1 VIIDGRTLASDTELE
16 ADVCIVGAGPSG
28 IALSGDLLGSGI
40 RVCVLENGGAREAWR
55 TQFLLGGES
64 VGYPY
69 PRLAISAVSAFGG
82 SSHRWGPYW
91 HARPLDS
98 LDFEAREAIP
108 HSGWP
113 FRRDHFTPYYER
125 AEQYLGLR
133 PFDYAATTRETDAS
147 RKLTV
152 RPGQLV
158 TGQLQHGQIAYP
170 REYDRLAAAPD
181 VQVILRAHVAELIAD
196 GQTPGRIGGARALIA
211 PDTSVTVK
219 ARITVLA
226 AGGIGNARLLLLG
239 NTDHPSGI
247 GNQHDLVGRFFM
259 EHLALRSGVVIPS
272 DPGLLGRRDLFTV
285 TEAGGM
291 PGLPTLAPSEEM
303 LREQGLLNTY
313 FILEP
318 KPRVFAADGVRA
330 ASTFVRA
337 IRSQP
342 LTRQFPR
349 RVARAAVGTPAVARA
364 LLASRRSEPDVLV
377 VRVQAEQAP
386 NPESRVTLSE
396 TRNRFGIRKARLDW
410 RLLPSDGHSIR
421 RAQEILGAELH
432 AAGLGRLEDLF
443 GDEWPPT
450 LIAGLYHHLG
460 TTRMHLDPRHGVV
473 DPSCRVHGVSGL
485 YVTGGS
491 VFPTSGAAN
500 PTLTIVA
507 LALRLADELKHALA
521 GQPCAGVRR
530 ADSPVDWENRH
541 TRHTQFS
548 REGTVDE
555 A

>member
-1 VIIDGRTLASDTELE
+1 MIIDGRTLLSDTELE

-28 IALSGDLLGSGI
+28 VALTGELLGSGI
-40 RVCVLENGGAREAWR
+40 RVCVLESGGTSETWR

-69 PRLAISAVSAFGG
+69 PRLALSAVSAFGG
-82 SSHRWGPYW
+82 SSHHWGPYW
-91 HARPLDS
+91 HSRPLDA

-113 FRRDHFTPYYER
+113 FGRDHLTPYYER
-125 AEQYLGLR
+125 AEQHFGLR

-147 RKLTV
+147 RRLTV
-152 RPGQLV
+152 RPGRLV
-158 TGQLQHGQIAYP
+158 IGELQHGQMAYP
-170 REYDRLAAAPD
+170 QEYDRLAAASD
-181 VQVILRAHVAELIAD
+181 AQIILRAHVTELIAD
-196 GQTPGRIGGARALIA
+196 GQIPGRIGGARALIA
-211 PDTSVTVK
+211 PGRSVTVK

-239 NTDHPSGI
+239 NTDHPGGI

-259 EHLALRSGVVIPS
+259 EHLALRSGVVVPS
-272 DPGLLGRRDLFTV
+272 DPGLLERHDLWAV
-285 TEAGGM
+285 TEAGGVS
-291 PGLPTLAPSEEM
+291 GLPIFAPSEEV

-318 KPRVFAADGVRA
+318 KPHVFAADAVRS
-330 ASTFVRA
+330 ASTFARA

-342 LTRQFPR
+342 LTRQFPG
-349 RVARAAVGTPAVARA
+349 RVARAAVGAPAVARA
-364 LLASRRSEPDVLV
+364 LLASRRGKADVLL

-396 TRNRFGIRKARLDW
+396 ARNRLGIRKARLDW

-421 RAQEILGAELH
+421 RAQEILGAELF
-432 AAGLGRLEDLF
+432 ATGLGRLDDLF
-443 GDEWPPT
+443 GDERPPT

-460 TTRMHLDPRHGVV
+460 TTRMHVDPRHGVV
-473 DPSCRVHGVSGL
+473 DPSCRVHGVPGL
-485 YVTGGS
+485 HVTGGS

-507 LALRLADELKHALA
+507 LALRLADELKHELA
-521 GQPCAGVRR
+521 VR
-530 ADSPVDWENRH
+530 
-541 TRHTQFS
+541 
-548 REGTVDE
+548 
-555 A
+555 